1 METVKST
8 VKISGDKAL
17 LRRLTQVVKT
27 LGDPKDMLDAI
38 GSAMSES
45 TRLRFT
51 DQEDIHGETFKP
63 SYRALAQGGQ
73 TLLDRGLLRNSI
85 TYFADKHD
93 VEWGVPKEFP
103 YAWILNEGG
112 VIKPKTK
119 PALKFKVGGR
129 FVTVDKVVMPRRE
142 FLGISSSDRKE
153 VLAIIK
159 SFIGGSRG

>member
-1 METVKST
+1 MENS

-17 LRRLTQVVKT
+17 LKRLSQVIAT
-27 LGDPKDMLDAI
+27 LENPKDMLDTI
-38 GSAMSES
+38 GSTMTEN

-51 DQEDIHGETFKP
+51 DQEDIYGEKFIP
-63 SYRALAQGGQ
+63 SYRAIEQGGQ

-85 TYFADKHD
+85 THFADKHD

-119 PALKFKVGGR
+119 PALKFKVGDR
-129 FVTVDKVVMPRRE
+129 FVTKDKVVMPRRQ

-153 VLAIIK
+153 ILAIIK
-159 SFIGGSRG
+159 SFTGGSRG